1 MLCWVLC
8 SCSFRLIVM
17 ERREAR
23 IKRNETKNPRTAP
36 HIGCWTEKE
45 WRTKWWRRES
55 VLPSQSITFLLLL
68 HFVLSF
74 TSPLVPFAFKL
85 ITNEVRELNLKAKQT
100 RTWWMSCSFVFLL
113 LTWMVMKC
121 NVSTHS
127 SEKKKN
133 TKRTTENTTFFVS
146 FIRLFPLFVR
156 HSIVILCSFL
166 TFTFVPVH
174 SVAFVFPFRS
184 FSMQWNVM
192 EWSEKWTKRTRNG
205 MNEQTWQTRTHHM
218 TQRMNRVFY
227 LCCSV

>member
-1 MLCWVLC
+1 MWCVVKKG
-8 SCSFRLIVM
+8 RVM
-17 ERREAR
+17 EWK
-23 IKRNETKNPRTAP
+23 KRMKHAFPFFTP
-36 HIGCWTEKE
+36 HNTTHYQNLDFKWMKEEKE
-45 WRTKWWRRES
+45 QSEQQC

-146 FIRLFPLFVR
+146 FIRLVSCFLHLFSPLQTSRIKEQRGVVRNEWRRRNEHNGNKVKRGSFRSSSFIPPQHHVLFVL
-156 HSIVILCSFL
+156 HS
-166 TFTFVPVH
+166 
-174 SVAFVFPFRS
+174 A
-184 FSMQWNVM
+184 
-192 EWSEKWTKRTRNG
+192 
-205 MNEQTWQTRTHHM
+205 
-218 TQRMNRVFY
+218 
-227 LCCSV
+227 

>member
-1 MLCWVLC
+1 
-8 SCSFRLIVM
+8 M

-146 FIRLFPLFVR
+146 FIRLVSCFLHLFSPLQTSRIKEQRGVVNVCSLFLFVL
-156 HSIVILCSFL
+156 IGL
-166 TFTFVPVH
+166 FVMV
-174 SVAFVFPFRS
+174 
-184 FSMQWNVM
+184 W
-192 EWSEKWTKRTRNG
+192 EWSTK
-205 MNEQTWQTRTHHM
+205 
-218 TQRMNRVFY
+218 
-227 LCCSV
+227 